1 MPWTFY
7 NANGQRLTSAATN
20 ISVLDIDG
28 ATDIGAAIV
37 DADLFI
43 VDDGAGG
50 TNRKTAASRI
60 VTYVGANAAASQA
73 EMEAASSNTVFAT
86 PGRTHNHPGVA
97 KGWCQYEQTDA
108 HGIITS
114 YNVTSVTDVGV
125 GQTDVVWATDF
136 SGADYAVMVTPV
148 DAGSGAHEI
157 SVQAAGKVR
166 TLTRDVTNSGTL
178 IDKET
183 CCIAWGDQ

>member
-7 NANGQRLTSAATN
+7 SATGQRLSTAATS
-20 ISVLDIDG
+20 IAVLDIDG

-43 VDDGAGG
+43 IDDGAGG

-97 KGWCQYEQTDA
+97 KGWCT
-108 HGIITS
+108 ITAAGALSSPS
-114 YNVTSVTDVGV
+114 YNISSVTDTGTGSRVIIF
-125 GQTDVVWATDF
+125 DTDF
-136 SGADYAVMVTPV
+136 S
-148 DAGSGAHEI
+148 
-157 SVQAAGKVR
+157 SVIYSATAALMTDSNNDTQLAYSSAAAGQIVCQIY
-166 TLTRDVTNSGTL
+166 NSGSL
-178 IDKET
+178 DDRISGH
-183 CCIAWGDQ
+183 AFFGDQ